1 MDNELKYYEG
11 KTFAEIDADY
21 KVELNSLY
29 YAVWKIYFGGL
40 LYRFAPIALLDAILI
55 DDGDD
60 EFDTRKKD
68 DLRASFTAFVSP
80 KSLVAETVLKYAE
93 VSHDA

>member
-1 MDNELKYYEG
+1 MNDELKYYEG
-11 KTFAEIDADY
+11 KTFAEIDPAY
-21 KVELNSLY
+21 KVELNNRP
-29 YAVWKIYFGGL
+29 YAVWEIEMAGL

-80 KSLVAETVLKYAE
+80 KSLVTETVLKYAE
-93 VSHDA
+93 VRQ